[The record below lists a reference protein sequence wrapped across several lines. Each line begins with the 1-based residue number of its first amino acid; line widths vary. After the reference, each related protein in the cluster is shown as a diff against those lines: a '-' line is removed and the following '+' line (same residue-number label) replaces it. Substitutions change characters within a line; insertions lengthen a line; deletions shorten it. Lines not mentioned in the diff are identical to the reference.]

1 MNNCKRQILVWL
13 GCTVCLFATAQN
25 QTTAKRDSIS
35 ANTLNTLLNTITQTV
50 NDTSLIT
57 IADITIHGNKRTKP
71 YIIEREV
78 PFHQGDYMP
87 RSELQKKLVLA
98 QQQVMNTALF
108 TQVFVYIKSQQ
119 GNLVFINVDVKE
131 RWYFF
136 PMPYFKLVDRNF
148 NQWWVEQKASLDR
161 VNYGIKFNQNNV
173 TGRND
178 KLNIYLIGGY
188 SRQVA
193 LKYEQPFADKSLKNG
208 YGVSFNFSRQREL
221 NYLTEDNKQIFYKQN
236 DFVLQNIRA
245 EVAYLYRPAI
255 KTRHTFKVAYT
266 KNSVSDTV
274 LSLNPHYY
282 PITAGNNISYPEFS
296 YSVQYF
302 NANYNAYPS
311 KGLIADATIV
321 KRGLSSEINLTQLQ
335 YHATYASPLSK
346 QTFILY
352 QSAGVLKL
360 PFDQPFVNQQLFGYG
375 DAYLRGLEY
384 YVMDGVAGIMGRATL
399 HHEIFA
405 ITLKTPPNAKREVS
419 IPFRFYLKAGGDL
432 GYVYSRTPGN
442 NLLCN
447 KLTYTETFGLDL
459 VIPSY
464 DVVFKFNYSF
474 NQLGQS
480 GLFFHVRT
488 DF

>member
-13 GCTVCLFATAQN
+13 CCGVYLFASAQDQNTINKDSLSASTLNKLLTTIN
-25 QTTAKRDSIS
+25 QTA
-35 ANTLNTLLNTITQTV
+35 
-50 NDTSLIT
+50 NDTSLVV
-57 IADITIHGNKRTKP
+57 IADISVRGNKKTKP
-71 YIIEREV
+71 YIIEREI
-78 PFHQGDYMP
+78 PFHQGDYIP
-87 RSELQKKLVLA
+87 RNELEKKLVLA

-108 TQVFVYIKSQQ
+108 TQVFVYIESQQ

-131 RWYFF
+131 RWYLF

-148 NQWWVEQKASLDR
+148 NQWWVEQKASLNR

-178 KLNIYLIGGY
+178 KLNVYLIGGY
-188 SRQVA
+188 SRQVV
-193 LKYEQPFADKSLKNG
+193 LKYEQPFADKSLKHG
-208 YGVSFNFSRQREL
+208 YSVYFNFSRQREM
-221 NYLTEDNKQIFYKQN
+221 NYITEDNKQIFYKQN
-236 DFVLQNIRA
+236 DFVMQNIRG
-245 EVAYLYRPAI
+245 ELAYLYRPAI
-255 KTRHTFKVAYT
+255 KTRHTFRVAYV
-266 KNSVSDTV
+266 KNKVSDTI

-282 PITAGNNISYPEFS
+282 PITAGNNVSYPEFA
-296 YSVQYF
+296 YTIQYY
-302 NANYNAYPS
+302 NSNYNAYPS
-311 KGLIADATIV
+311 KGFIGDATIM
-321 KRGLSSEINLTQLQ
+321 KRGISSDINLTQLQ
-335 YHATYASPLSK
+335 YHANYATPLGNR
-346 QTFILY
+346 TFMLY
-352 QSAGVLKL
+352 QSAGMLKL
-360 PFDQPFVNQQLFGYG
+360 PFHQPYYSQQMFGYG
-375 DAYLRGLEY
+375 DAYFRGLEY

-405 ITLKTPPNAKREVS
+405 ITLKTPPNAKREIS
-419 IPFRFYLKAGGDL
+419 IPFAFYLKAGGDL

-447 KLTYTETFGLDL
+447 KLVYTETVGLDL

-480 GLFFHVRT
+480 GVFFHVRT